1 MRPRPVL
8 WTAGSPPARPY
19 GTSTAIGGCSTSA
32 SWSRIP
38 LLWHELDPGARR
50 SLERGTSR
58 HGTEIL
64 RLLGRR
70 LDNTA
75 TRGIL
80 GASGL
85 E

>member
-1 MRPRPVL
+1 MLDLRVL
-8 WTAGSPPARPY
+8 VAD
-19 GTSTAIGGCSTSA
+19 
-32 SWSRIP
+32 P